1 MKKHSSIASWVKR
14 SSLLLFQSLYNALKL
29 FLYPDLLQ
37 LIFVIFA
44 YLKSITEAD
53 AVRFS
58 ALSCSALFAYVIIT
72 QYKKHTNTV

>member
-1 MKKHSSIASWVKR
+1 MKKHSSIASWVKL
-14 SSLLLFQSLYNALKL
+14 SLLLFQSVYNALKL
-29 FLYPDLLQ
+29 FLYPDFLQ
-37 LIFVIFA
+37 LIFA

-72 QYKKHTNTV
+72 QYKRHTNTV